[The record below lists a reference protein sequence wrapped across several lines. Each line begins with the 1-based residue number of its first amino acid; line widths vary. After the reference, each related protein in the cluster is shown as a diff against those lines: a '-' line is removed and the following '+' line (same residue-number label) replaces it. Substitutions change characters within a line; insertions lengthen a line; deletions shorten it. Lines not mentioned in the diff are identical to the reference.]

1 MFSICFVAINWL
13 SFFREFYSIF
23 WVFSSSVFWL
33 GILFC
38 HFCCQYKKKS
48 FLQFICIYF
57 VYLHFLCG
65 STSGKKIKKN
75 HLFIFIYLLLCCYY
89 LLHLF
94 FLWASLD
101 LGNNINRAAIFLSKQ
116 IFLFFLLYSGVM
128 SFNWVVTLRF
138 ETKFDT
144 FILHTNPCFG
154 AQTFDLILGRHF
166 KEILFNDI
174 IHILRGAE
182 KALMKAQLFNDS
194 PYILSIL
201 FIGWR
206 GLWSRNM
213 SILELKFV
221 LSNLCTD
228 SSLSRYIKTS
238 IQHSWNG

>member
-1 MFSICFVAINWL
+1 MFFICFVAINWL

-101 LGNNINRAAIFLSKQ
+101 LGNYINRAAIFLSKQ

-154 AQTFDLILGRHF
+154 AQTFDFGQTF
-166 KEILFNDI
+166 QGD
-174 IHILRGAE
+174 
-182 KALMKAQLFNDS
+182 
-194 PYILSIL
+194 
-201 FIGWR
+201 
-206 GLWSRNM
+206 
-213 SILELKFV
+213 
-221 LSNLCTD
+221 
-228 SSLSRYIKTS
+228 S
-238 IQHSWNG
+238 IQWYNPYFAGGWKSFNESSTVQWFALHIVHFVYWMEGIMIAQYVNSWAKICTFQSLYRQFSLEVY